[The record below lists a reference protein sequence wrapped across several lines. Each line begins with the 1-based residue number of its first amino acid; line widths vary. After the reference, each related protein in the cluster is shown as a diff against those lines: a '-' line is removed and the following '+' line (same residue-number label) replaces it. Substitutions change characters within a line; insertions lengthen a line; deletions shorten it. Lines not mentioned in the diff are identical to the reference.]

1 MSLLDTAAIFKYHNN
16 LNREYEKGD
25 VRRLGWINSET
36 QQLRFS
42 TLSKIADFDNCS
54 VLDAGCGYADLCG
67 YLKNIYPT
75 CRYYGIEQIPDFIL
89 KALNDYGNMP
99 DVVFFQGDVE
109 TASLPILDYT
119 LASGLMNY
127 KNSNPLY
134 VFEMIQK
141 LFIGCRLGLA
151 FNLLSKEP
159 ENNSLVNSY
168 DKNMI
173 FSFCKT
179 LTPHC
184 VLHDDYLENDYT
196 VYMYHRP

>member
-1 MSLLDTAAIFKYHNN
+1 MSLIDTASIFKFHRYFS
-16 LNREYEKGD
+16 RQFEQGD
-25 VRRLGWINSET
+25 VRNLGWLNADS
-36 QQLRFS
+36 QQLRFNM
-42 TLSKIADFDNCS
+42 LSKLANFDNCS

-67 YLKNIYPT
+67 YLKNKYPT
-75 CRYYGIEQIPDFIL
+75 CRYHGIDQIPEFIL
-89 KALNDYGNMP
+89 KAVQDFSNMP
-99 DVVFFQGDVE
+99 DVVFFQGDIE

-119 LASGLMNY
+119 LASGLLSY

-151 FNLLSKEP
+151 FNMLSEKQED
-159 ENNSLVNSY
+159 NSLLNAY

-179 LTPHC
+179 ITPNC
-184 VLHDDYLENDYT
+184 ILHDDYFENDFT
-196 VYMYHRP
+196 VFMYH

>member
-1 MSLLDTAAIFKYHNN
+1 MSLLDTASIFKYHNN
-16 LNREYEKGD
+16 LTRQFEKGD
-25 VRRLGWINSET
+25 VRRLGWINTET

-89 KALNDYGNMP
+89 KALNDYWNMP
-99 DVVFFQGDVE
+99 DVVFFQGDIE

-119 LASGLMNY
+119 LASGLLSY

-151 FNLLSKEP
+151 FNMLSEKQED
-159 ENNSLVNSY
+159 NSLLNAY

-173 FSFCKT
+173 F
-179 LTPHC
+179 LQ
-184 VLHDDYLENDYT
+184 L
-196 VYMYHRP
+196 

>member
-1 MSLLDTAAIFKYHNN
+1 MSLLDTASIFKYHNN
-16 LNREYEKGD
+16 LTRQFDKGD
-25 VRRLGWINSET
+25 VRSLGWVNAET
-36 QQLRFS
+36 QLLRFS
-42 TLSKIADFDNCS
+42 ILIKIADFDNCS

-67 YLKNIYPT
+67 YLKNKYPT
-75 CRYYGIEQIPDFIL
+75 CRYHGIDQIPEFIL

-99 DVVFFQGDVE
+99 DVVFFQGDIE
-109 TASLPILDYT
+109 MASLPILDYT
-119 LASGLMNY
+119 LASGLLNY

-141 LFIGCRLGLA
+141 LYKGCRLGLA
-151 FNLLSKEP
+151 FNMLSKEP
-159 ENNSLVNSY
+159 ENNTLLNAH

-179 LTPHC
+179 LSSNC

-196 VYMYHRP
+196 IFMYH

>member
-16 LNREYEKGD
+16 LTRKYEKGD
-25 VRRLGWINSET
+25 VRSLGWANAES

-42 TLSKIADFDNCS
+42 ILSKLANFDNCS
-54 VLDAGCGYADLCG
+54 VLDAGCGHADLCG
-67 YLKNIYPT
+67 YLKNIHPT
-75 CRYYGIEQIPDFIL
+75 CRYYGIDQIPAFIL

-99 DVVFFQGDVE
+99 DVVFFQGDIE
-109 TASLPILDYT
+109 MASLPILDYT
-119 LASGLMNY
+119 LASGLLSY

-141 LFIGCRLGLA
+141 LFVGCRLGLA
-151 FNLLSKEP
+151 FNMLSKEP
-159 ENNSLVNSY
+159 ENNTLLNAY

-184 VLHDDYLENDYT
+184 VLHDDYLEYDYSIF
-196 VYMYHRP
+196 MYH